1 VKAIGAMAVSTTA
14 VDSCRGRGFR
24 SELRAVIV
32 VDGAYFRNRLGE
44 ASPRDAPRFWV
55 FGIEKPHAKECAKFG
70 GTTMIPHLPTRFPEP

>member
-1 VKAIGAMAVSTTA
+1 MPIGVSRLASQLGSPSAVKAIGAMAVSTTA

-44 ASPRDAPRFWV
+44 ASPRDEPRFWV
-55 FGIEKPHAKECAKFG
+55 FGIEKVARKGMC
-70 GTTMIPHLPTRFPEP
+70 